1 MDGIAEFKIDNKHI
15 KSIKS
20 YLITATKDYK
30 LCKAMIITNPPN
42 GHGLYRKMN
51 LII

>member
-1 MDGIAEFKIDNKHI
+1 MHGGAEFKRDNKHI

-20 YLITATKDYK
+20 YLITATKDHK
-30 LCKAMIITNPPN
+30 LCKALITKSPD
-42 GHGLYRKMN
+42 GHGLYRKVN

>member
-1 MDGIAEFKIDNKHI
+1 MDGIADFKRDNKHI

-20 YLITATKDYK
+20 YLITAIKDYK
-30 LCKAMIITNPPN
+30 LCKSMITKAPN
-42 GHGLYRKMN
+42 GHGLYRKVN